1 MKELVIVV
9 SEGMVTQVYFTEPIN
24 ELTIIDFD
32 TTDEDEYQEATDAL
46 NKVKALEANFKIN
59 KIY

>member
-9 SEGMVTQVYFTEPIN
+9 SKGMVTEVYFTEPIN

-32 TTDEDEYQEATDAL
+32 TTDDNEYQEATDAL
-46 NKVKALEANFKIN
+46 NKVKALEANFKISR
-59 KIY
+59 IY